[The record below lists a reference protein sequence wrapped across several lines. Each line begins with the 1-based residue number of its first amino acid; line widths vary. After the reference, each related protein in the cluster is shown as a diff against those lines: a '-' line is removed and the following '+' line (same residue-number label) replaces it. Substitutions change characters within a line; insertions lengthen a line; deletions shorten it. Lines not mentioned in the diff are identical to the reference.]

1 MTVALLE
8 AQVFAKPY
16 FQPQNLLVAEEDG
29 KIVGMAHL
37 VPDGPLVASE
47 ARGETANVPIVIAAN
62 VDNAA
67 EIEDV
72 LFQAVESRVRDS
84 EAKVLLLGGTSEPG
98 PFYFGLAKVSCNR
111 GALVSDPRMMNLA
124 ERNELSPSTAW
135 RVYSRALR
143 GFRPPVDRTQI
154 SARRSLNVLRDD
166 DPPFGSYR
174 EACIF
179 MHQHRTRYTLV
190 QKQDGA
196 ELARLEVVELEA
208 FSHLRGVRMSG
219 IVDLEPL
226 ASCTQIHAQFFLAE
240 TLRQMGEGGTAV
252 VETQVNSSNDM
263 LTGVVEKLGFEAYD
277 EVRMMA
283 KLLD

>member
-16 FQPQNLLVAEEDG
+16 FRPQNLLVAEQDG

-47 ARGETANVPIVIAAN
+47 LRGETANLPLVIAAN
-62 VDNAA
+62 VPNAT
-67 EIEDV
+67 EIEDA
-72 LFQAVESRVRDS
+72 LFQAAEAMVRES

-98 PFYFGLAKVSCNR
+98 PFYFGLAKASCNR
-111 GALVSDPRMMNLA
+111 GALVSDARMMELA
-124 ERNELSPSTAW
+124 ERSEMSPSTSW

-154 SARRSLNVLRDD
+154 TARRSLNVLRED
-166 DPPFGSYR
+166 DPPFASYR

-179 MHQHRTRYTLV
+179 MHQHRTCYTLV

-196 ELARLEVVELEA
+196 EIARLVVVELEA

-219 IVDLEPL
+219 IVDIDSV
-226 ASCTQIHAQFFLAE
+226 ATCTQVHAQFFLAE
-240 TLRQMGEGGTAV
+240 TLRQMAETGTAV

-263 LTGVVEKLGFEAYD
+263 LTDVVEKLGFEHYD

-283 KLLD
+283 KMLT

>member
-1 MTVALLE
+1 MTVALME

-16 FQPQNLLVAEEDG
+16 FHPQNLLVAEQEG
-29 KIVGMAHL
+29 KVVGMAHL

-47 ARGETANVPIVIAAN
+47 ARGETANVPIVLAAN
-62 VDNAA
+62 VPNAA
-67 EIEDV
+67 EIEDI
-72 LFQAVESRVRDS
+72 LFQAAETRVRQSD
-84 EAKVLLLGGTSEPG
+84 AKVLLLGGTSEPG

-111 GALVSDPRMMNLA
+111 GALVSDPQIMQLA
-124 ERNELSPSTAW
+124 ERNELSPTTSW
-135 RVYSRALR
+135 RVYNRALR

-154 SARRSLNVLRDD
+154 TARRSLNVLRED

-179 MHQHRTRYTLV
+179 MHQHRTRYSLV

-196 ELARLEVVELEA
+196 EIARLTVVELEA

-219 IVDLEPL
+219 IVDMEPL
-226 ASCTQIHAQFFLAE
+226 DVCTQVQAQFFLAE
-240 TLRQMGEGGTAV
+240 TLRQLAEGGTSV
-252 VETQVNSSNDM
+252 VETQVNRSNDM

-283 KLLD
+283 KMLT